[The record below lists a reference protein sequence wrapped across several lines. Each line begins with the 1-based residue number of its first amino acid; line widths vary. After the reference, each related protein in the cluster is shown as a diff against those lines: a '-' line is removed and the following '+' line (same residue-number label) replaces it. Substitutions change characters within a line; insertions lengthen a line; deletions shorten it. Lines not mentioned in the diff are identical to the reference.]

1 MNLGAILVL
10 NLKRVVMS
18 AIIFRTATSADL
30 PEMTRLWHEKIVIQQ
45 QFDRRFT
52 LLPDGAA
59 RWSSAVEEWLSDDDW
74 ALFVAERENVLLGY
88 IVGRMKPSP
97 PGLMPETT
105 GLITDLTVDA
115 HSHESG
121 IGKTL
126 LAALRE
132 WFSGHGITHLIAY
145 VPARQ
150 TVEQA
155 FWRSQGAAE
164 WVDLMW
170 MKI

>member
-30 PEMTRLWHEKIVIQQ
+30 PEMTRLWHEKMVIQQ

-52 LLPDGAA
+52 LLPDGATH
-59 RWSSAVEEWLSDDDW
+59 WSLAVEGWLSDDDC
-74 ALFVAERENVLLGY
+74 ALFVAERESALLGY
-88 IVGRMKPSP
+88 IVGRMKPAP
-97 PGLMPETT
+97 PGLMPETI
-105 GLITDLTVDA
+105 GVITDLTVDA

-126 LAALRE
+126 LTTVRE
-132 WFSGHGITHLIAY
+132 WFSQRDITHLVAY

-150 TVEQA
+150 TIEQA

-170 MKI
+170 MK